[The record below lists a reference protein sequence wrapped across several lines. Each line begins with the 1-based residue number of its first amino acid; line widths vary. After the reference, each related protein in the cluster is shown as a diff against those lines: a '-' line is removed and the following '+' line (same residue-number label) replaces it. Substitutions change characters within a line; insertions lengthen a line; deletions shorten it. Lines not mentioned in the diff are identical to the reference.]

1 MEIRWTEEAIKHL
14 EETLDFWNKHNY
26 SNIYPNKIISEL
38 NQVELAIAENPYFLA
53 KFIESVRLYQ
63 RHFLKGKF
71 SLYYDII
78 EEENVVII
86 KFFRSSS
93 QKPL

>member
-14 EETLDFWNKHNY
+14 ENTLYFWSKHNY
-26 SNIYPNKIISEL
+26 SDDYSNKIIREL
-38 NQVELAIAENPYFLA
+38 KQVELAIAENPYFLA
-53 KFIESVRLYQ
+53 RFIESIRLYQ

-71 SLYYDII
+71 SLYYDIV
-78 EEENVVII
+78 EEENVVNI
-86 KFFRSSS
+86 KFFRSSY

>member
-14 EETLDFWNKHNY
+14 ENTLDFWSKYNY
-26 SNIYPNKIISEL
+26 SDDYSNKIIREL
-38 NQVELAIAENPYFLA
+38 KQVKLAIAENPYFLA
-53 KFIESVRLYQ
+53 RFIESIRLYQ

-71 SLYYDII
+71 SLYYDIV

-86 KFFRSSS
+86 KFFRSSY